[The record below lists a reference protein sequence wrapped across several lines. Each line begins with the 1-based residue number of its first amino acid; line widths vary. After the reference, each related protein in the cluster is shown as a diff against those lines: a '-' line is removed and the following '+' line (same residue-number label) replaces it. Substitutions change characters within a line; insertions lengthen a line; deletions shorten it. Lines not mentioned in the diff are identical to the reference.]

1 MRSAGWWAASCAD
14 LSWPCSLI
22 PKHITHTHMFFLKF
36 PGALPF
42 LTTTC
47 GNFWLQWCPTT
58 LRGSQSGKTHQQGT
72 DVQISL
78 VWAAWKPCVRVRAC
92 WHERSWG
99 FKNTHTHADTH
110 TQVHTRRYT
119 HADTHTQI
127 HTRRYTHADT
137 HTQIHT
143 RRYTQIYTVYNI
155 YTYIY
160 IDR

>member
-1 MRSAGWWAASCAD
+1 
-14 LSWPCSLI
+14 
-22 PKHITHTHMFFLKF
+22 MFFLKF

-42 LTTTC
+42 LLTTTC

-110 TQVHTRRYT
+110 TQIHTRRYT
-119 HADTHTQI
+119 HADTHTQIHTRRYTHADTHTQIHTRRYTHADTHMQI

-160 IDR
+160 T